1 MVNRTTD
8 ILSGNILEEES
19 DLSLR
24 QLCDACSVHAE
35 YIIDLVNEGIIEP
48 SGMRNAHWCFNGM
61 SIRRVR
67 TARRLQRDLGINL
80 AGIAMVLELMDEMEL
95 LRSRLS
101 LFGERYQE

>member
-8 ILSGNILEEES
+8 ILSGDIIENES
-19 DLSLR
+19 SLSLR

-48 SGMRNAHWCFNGM
+48 SGVQNTHWCFNGM

-80 AGIAMVLELMDEMEL
+80 AGIAMVLDLMDEMERM
-95 LRSRLS
+95 RSRLS
-101 LFGERYQE
+101 LMGDRY